1 MNEAGSGRK
10 RMRSCVQKCKKVTAI
25 QFSEKPIIC
34 FQEDVY
40 GQKCQMSH
48 RDQVR

>member
-1 MNEAGSGRK
+1 MNEAGSGRR
-10 RMRSCVQKCKKVTAI
+10 RMRRCVQKCKKVTAI

-40 GQKCQMSH
+40 GQKYQMSH
-48 RDQVR
+48 RDQVG